1 MASADRLDFWGG
13 YSATEYAFFFQ
24 CNDTKVQCFMSLF
37 IIRTVLYSLDA
48 SH

>member
-1 MASADRLDFWGG
+1 MGSAGTTFLN
-13 YSATEYAFFFQ
+13 SAVEHAFFFQ
-24 CNDTKVQCFMSLF
+24 YNDTKVQCFMSLF

>member
-1 MASADRLDFWGG
+1 MVSADRSDLRGG
-13 YSATEYAFFFQ
+13 YSGTEYALFQ
-24 CNDTKVQCFMSLF
+24 CDDTKVQCFMSPF